1 VPHQWVRS
9 RYDDDDD
16 EDEDED
22 GARNCETMKMF
33 PWIKA
38 AGVVMGAWDLM
49 TTMTTGDD
57 DENDRVVAI
66 NRV

>member
-1 VPHQWVRS
+1 
-9 RYDDDDD
+9 
-16 EDEDED
+16 
-22 GARNCETMKMF
+22 
-33 PWIKA
+33 
-38 AGVVMGAWDLM
+38 VVMGAWELM